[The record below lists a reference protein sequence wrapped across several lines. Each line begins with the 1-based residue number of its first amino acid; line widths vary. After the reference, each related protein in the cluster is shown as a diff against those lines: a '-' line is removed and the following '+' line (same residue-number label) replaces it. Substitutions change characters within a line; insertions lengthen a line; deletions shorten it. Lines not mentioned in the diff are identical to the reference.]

1 MTHLLEIIFFLS
13 LKGSIAALGVWL
25 VCGLLHRL
33 HAPRQLCRILWLAV
47 LIRMVCPVGIPV
59 SLPQVSPAPL
69 QEAVHWEETA
79 PSEEA
84 VFSVQPDTPVSSSVP
99 SLGTQL
105 LVLGWCAG
113 AAGLML
119 HALTSSRKLKKQ
131 VALAYRTQ
139 EGFYT
144 GEGVTT
150 PFVLGTFAPKIYLPG
165 GLDPRQ
171 REGILLHEQTHIRQ
185 LDHFFKPFCYLV
197 ICLHWFNPLAWL
209 AYRQFSLESEAACD
223 EAVAARLEP
232 SLRKDYCQSL
242 VDFALSPSLTLQPLA
257 LGQSNVKARVTAIL
271 GYKKPAVWA
280 LVLSLALAL
289 GMGLACFAQPVE
301 GQSLPSKASVP
312 ETAREEAAVF
322 SLPAEE
328 YNYISC
334 RFGSNPDN
342 FSYHKGIDLA
352 ADQGTPVLAAASGV
366 VTTAQNHWSYG
377 NYVVVDHGNG
387 LTTLY
392 AHLDTLTVEE
402 GETVTAAQQLG
413 TVGRT
418 GNVTGNCLHF
428 EVRENGTVTD
438 PETYL
443 NLES

>member
-59 SLPQVSPAPL
+59 SLPQASPAPL
-69 QEAVHWEETA
+69 QEVVHWEETA
-79 PSEEA
+79 LSEEA

-144 GEGVTT
+144 GEGVTP

-197 ICLHWFNPLAWL
+197 VCLHWFNPLAWL

-257 LGQSNVKARVTAIL
+257 LGQSNAKARVTAIL

-312 ETAREEAAVF
+312 ETAREEASVF
-322 SLPAEE
+322 SLPVEE
-328 YNYISC
+328 YNYVSC

-377 NYVVVDHGNG
+377 NYVIVDHGNG